1 MSNSQKQWENIFADD
16 SLWVTQRCS
25 STQLDKRL
33 GVSKK
38 PKGFSHNPTRLDTVT
53 ISQKTPT
60 NIDKT
65 HHQQI
70 AQMRKSKI
78 EGIKEKTVSRPLRQ
92 LYMEIL
98 DTANHRRHHLP
109 TYCSKQKRSIQTVST
124 TTFMTN
130 KHNQSIESRFCWF
143 TNSFKHWR
151 YHTTQ
156 QSADDKN
163 MLQ

>member
-1 MSNSQKQWENIFADD
+1 MREYFCWWLTVSDTKMQFNPAGQTPWGVKKNPRA
-16 SLWVTQRCS
+16 
-25 STQLDKRL
+25 L
-33 GVSKK
+33 GR
-38 PKGFSHNPTRLDTVT
+38 HNPTRLDTVT

-60 NIDKT
+60 NMDRT

-78 EGIKEKTVSRPLRQ
+78 AGIKEKTVSRLLRQ

-98 DTANHRRHHLP
+98 DTANHRSLRHHLP
-109 TYCSKQKRSIQTVST
+109 THCSKQKRSIQTVST

-143 TNSFKHWR
+143 INSFKHWR

-156 QSADDKN
+156 QSADDKKL
-163 MLQ
+163 LQ

>member
-1 MSNSQKQWENIFADD
+1 MREYFCWWLTVSDTKMQFNPAGQTPWGVKKNPRA
-16 SLWVTQRCS
+16 
-25 STQLDKRL
+25 L
-33 GVSKK
+33 GR
-38 PKGFSHNPTRLDTVT
+38 HNPTRLDTVT

-60 NIDKT
+60 NMDRT

-78 EGIKEKTVSRPLRQ
+78 AGIKEKTVSRLLRQ

-98 DTANHRRHHLP
+98 DTANHRSLRHHLP

-143 TNSFKHWR
+143 INSFKHCR

-156 QSADDKN
+156 QSADDKKL
-163 MLQ
+163 LQ